1 MGVHLGRLSN
11 FCTQLRVSS
20 PLEEGL
26 SGLVVQASG
35 ASCAAHAAP
44 WSRTEHPPVCLLH
57 ALLWSLCMKAVLA
70 MGLLRLQ
77 TIRAICATPQVG
89 ASWEAWRE
97 EVTSALRCACL
108 HHRASLLLLF
118 SGPQQGGQGAQLD
131 AVAAEVVAAGQEAG
145 YRLSRGA
152 VHSKAPGNSV
162 ALLAIRYELLGVS
175 CWSGGERDG
184 SQRTIAGCQV
194 QGACMLEACAACN
207 ALLVCDN
214 SATSSLVLQH

>member
-1 MGVHLGRLSN
+1 MCAAVR
-11 FCTQLRVSS
+11 
-20 PLEEGL
+20 L
-26 SGLVVQASG
+26 SGL
-35 ASCAAHAAP
+35 
-44 WSRTEHPPVCLLH
+44 RLTEQPCD
-57 ALLWSLCMKAVLA
+57 AL
-70 MGLLRLQ
+70 
-77 TIRAICATPQVG
+77 QVG
-89 ASWEAWRE
+89 ARWEAWRE

-108 HHRASLLLLF
+108 HHRASLLLLL
-118 SGPQQGGQGAQLD
+118 SGPQQGGQGPQLD

-162 ALLAIRYELLGVS
+162 ALLAIRYEVLGVS

-184 SQRTIAGCQV
+184 SLRTIAGCQV